1 MTLILTKPYLQIAF
15 LLNKGFFAVIISLP
29 REENLTTTDVS
40 KVLFSQ
46 LYKPLRN
53 TLAFVGPRQHSDL
66 RLVNSHFHHKF
77 VSFCWGE
84 KKKYQK
90 TKKHEKGFSSRTVI
104 SRSEWCAPI
113 LQCQQRQTLMIE
125 DITSSKNPPL
135 PSTKYST

>member
-1 MTLILTKPYLQIAF
+1 MTLILTKPHLQIAF

-29 REENLTTTDVS
+29 RKENLTTTDVS

-84 KKKYQK
+84 KKKT
-90 TKKHEKGFSSRTVI
+90 TKK
-104 SRSEWCAPI
+104 A
-113 LQCQQRQTLMIE
+113 
-125 DITSSKNPPL
+125 KNTRRYFPPGQL
-135 PSTKYST
+135 